1 MIGMIFIIVM
11 LIVVLGLYLY
21 YKKKSKSSVEHHVFE
36 NPPTGPGN
44 KEQDEKFGQPKKK
57 DGKP

>member
-1 MIGMIFIIVM
+1 MVGMIFIIVM

-21 YKKKSKSSVEHHVFE
+21 YRKKSKSSVEHHVFE

-44 KEQDEKFGQPKKK
+44 KEMDEKFKETKGK
-57 DGKP
+57 DGKK